1 MSTRTLKWFKGAP
14 ERLECGMAV
23 RRTSTQAIELIGT
36 HTTSETQSAIAS
48 DCAEWAQ
55 MIQGYELE
63 WLGKTGAV

>member
-1 MSTRTLKWFKGAP
+1 MSTRTLKWFNGAP
-14 ERLECGMAV
+14 ARLVCGMAV

-36 HTTSETQSAIAS
+36 HTASEAESVIIL

-55 MIQGYELE
+55 MIEIYELE